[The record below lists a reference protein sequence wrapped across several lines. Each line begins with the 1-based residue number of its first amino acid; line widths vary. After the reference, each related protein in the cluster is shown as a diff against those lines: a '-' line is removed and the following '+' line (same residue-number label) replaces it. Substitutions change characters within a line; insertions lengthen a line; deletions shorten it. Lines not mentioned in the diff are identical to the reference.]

1 MNEILLSV
9 IVPVYNVKPYLERC
23 FESVIRQTYR
33 NLDIIV
39 VDDGSTD
46 GSDAI
51 CDEYAKKDDRITLIH
66 KQNGGLSDARNAGLA
81 VAKGDLIGFVDSD
94 DWIAD
99 DMYEVL
105 IDNHVKTGADIVVC
119 GFYDVRNKTNR
130 KNTRDGLYD
139 RDTVLTAEEG
149 LNLLVSDKIHN
160 YAWNKIYTKEL
171 FEKHTFPVGKT
182 FEDVYTMYKLFQE
195 AALISIAGVYKYYY
209 FHRTGSIANTH
220 KIKNDMERFEAVS
233 FRYNELKDTA
243 TVNTAMLLQGML
255 TTIMY
260 IYYNYPFSIRGNNKK
275 KLDSFIREH
284 KNALI
289 SCSASLQIKYRLFL
303 KLPHPL
309 FFLVCNPGTWFLYEV
324 LKKMAGTPSLFR
336 K

>member
-23 FESVIRQTYR
+23 IESIIHQTYR

-51 CDEYAKKDDRITLIH
+51 CDEYAKKDDRITVIH

-94 DWIAD
+94 DWLAL

-105 IDNHVKTGADIVVC
+105 IDNHVKTGADIVAC
-119 GFYDVRNKTNR
+119 GFYDVRNNTYR

-139 RDTVLTAEEG
+139 KDTVLTAEAG

-171 FEKHTFPVGKT
+171 FKKHIFPVGKT
-182 FEDVYTMYKLFQE
+182 FEDIYTMYKLFQE

-209 FHRTGSIANTH
+209 FHRIGSIANTK
-220 KIKNDMERFEAVS
+220 KIKNDMERFEAAS

-243 TVNTAMLLQGML
+243 TVNTTMLLQGML
-255 TTIMY
+255 TTIVY
-260 IYYNYPFSIRGNNKK
+260 IYYNYPFLIRGNNKK
-275 KLDSFIREH
+275 MDSFTREH

-303 KLPHPL
+303 KLPHFL
-309 FFLVCNPGTWFLYEV
+309 FFLVHNPCTQVLYERI
-324 LKKMAGTPSLFR
+324 KKIVGTPSLSR